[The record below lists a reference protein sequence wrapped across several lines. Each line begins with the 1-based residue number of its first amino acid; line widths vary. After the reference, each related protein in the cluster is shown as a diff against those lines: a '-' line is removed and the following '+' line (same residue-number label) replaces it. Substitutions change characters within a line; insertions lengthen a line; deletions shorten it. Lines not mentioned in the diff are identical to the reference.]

1 MPKQKNPLIMRKKIL
16 TLTVIV
22 SLSTIFVGSIY
33 NNGHTNPE
41 GSPNSRTGSPGDGGN
56 TCAISG
62 CHTGLPVGTKTN
74 VFTSNIPAEGYTPG
88 TKYTI
93 TATARSSANRNT
105 FGFQLSPQ
113 TTAGALVGVMTNT
126 SSTTK
131 LTGGGKYLTHTQSGL
146 TGTGGVK
153 SWSFDWTAPAAG
165 TGDVTFYGAFNHA
178 NGNGG
183 TSGDSI
189 FKTTYVIKE
198 KVTSIGINNDELSN
212 LGFTIYPNPAS
223 NYIYVKNDKGV
234 VYTEIEVY
242 DLSGKLIYK
251 LSEEEDINLDLQ
263 FKINLND
270 LEKGLYLMKIANKS
284 EVLGTTK
291 FLVK

>member
-1 MPKQKNPLIMRKKIL
+1 MRKKVL
-16 TLTVIV
+16 TLTFLVT
-22 SLSTIFVGSIY
+22 LSTIFVGSVY
-33 NNGHTNPE
+33 NNAHTNPD

-62 CHTGLPVGTKTN
+62 CHTGIAVGTKTN

-93 TATARSSANRNT
+93 TATARSSSNRNT

-113 TTAGALVGVMTNT
+113 TTAGALVGTMTNT
-126 SSTTK
+126 SSATK
-131 LTGGGKYLTHTQSGL
+131 LTGGGKYLTHTTSGL

-153 SWSFDWTAPAAG
+153 SWSFDWTAPASG

-183 TSGDSI
+183 TTGDSI
-189 FKTTYVIKE
+189 FKTTFVVKE
-198 KVTSIGINNDELSN
+198 KVAGVGINKDELSQ
-212 LGFTIYPNPAS
+212 LGFTVYPNPAS
-223 NYIYVKNDKGV
+223 NAIYVKNDNSIAFNQL
-234 VYTEIEVY
+234 EIY
-242 DLSGKLIYK
+242 DLTGKLIYT
-251 LSEEEDINLDLQ
+251 LNENEIINLDLQ
-263 FKINLND
+263 VKINLNN
-270 LEKGLYLMKIANKS
+270 LEKGMYLMKISNNN